1 MSRLGSGL
9 SKLIYGVNKVELAE
23 ALAGKTGMGKSEA
36 EKALNAVVDIV
47 TDELRAGR
55 EVSLTGFG
63 NFSVSA
69 RAARTGVNPQNPSQK
84 IQIAATKV
92 PKFKAGKGLKEA
104 VRGR

>member
-1 MSRLGSGL
+1 M
-9 SKLIYGVNKVELAE
+9 NKMELAE
-23 ALAGKTGMGKSEA
+23 ALAQKTGMGKSDA
-36 EKALNAVVDIV
+36 EKALNAFVDVVTEQLKAGSEV
-47 TDELRAGR
+47 TI
-55 EVSLTGFG
+55 TGFG

-104 VRGR
+104 VRGS

>member
-1 MSRLGSGL
+1 M
-9 SKLIYGVNKVELAE
+9 NKVELA
-23 ALAGKTGMGKSEA
+23 AAMGDKMGMTRGDA
-36 EKALNAVVDIV
+36 EKALNAMVDIV

-55 EVSLTGFG
+55 EVTLTGFG
-63 NFSVSA
+63 SFSVSN

-104 VRGR
+104 VRGM

>member
-1 MSRLGSGL
+1 M
-9 SKLIYGVNKVELAE
+9 NKVELAD
-23 ALAGKTGMGKSEA
+23 AVAQKTGMGKAEA
-36 EKALNAVVDIV
+36 EKSLNAMVDVV
-47 TDELRAGR
+47 TEELKKGG
-55 EVSLTGFG
+55 EVSITGFG

-104 VRGR
+104 VRS

>member
-1 MSRLGSGL
+1 M
-9 SKLIYGVNKVELAE
+9 NKMELAE
-23 ALAGKTGMGKSEA
+23 AMAQKTGMGKAEA
-36 EKALNAVVDIV
+36 EKALNAMVDVVTEQLKSGNEV
-47 TDELRAGR
+47 TI
-55 EVSLTGFG
+55 TGFG

-104 VRGR
+104 VRG